1 MHTKDYLIATAL
13 SADLAEKEQALLP
26 NATRDIDENSII
38 SLSTIVN
45 TLQDVNSGTPRRLVD
60 QLLMAQKK
68 KKNTIIQDN
77 ARKETLTL
85 PSDEKSI
92 LPMPAKNS
100 NKFDDINIENLSVKL
115 SLEHSKTKNETANE
129 VIDIKE
135 ERMRISFPSDKNV
148 KEAESFTN
156 VYKKKALKEEAC
168 NENVIS
174 SFDQDVGM

>member
-1 MHTKDYLIATAL
+1 MHLKDYLIATAL
-13 SADLAEKEQALLP
+13 SADLAEKEQTLLP
-26 NATRDIDENSII
+26 NATRDVDENSII

-100 NKFDDINIENLSVKL
+100 NKFDDINIENLSAKL
-115 SLEHSKTKNETANE
+115 SLDSKTKNETANE
-129 VIDIKE
+129 IVDIKE

-156 VYKKKALKEEAC
+156 VYKKKILKEEAC